1 MQSIGCAALR
11 AALRIALRVIDMLS
25 VMPDLIVDDDS
36 DEWLEPHFNEPITM
50 ESDEE
55 EEDGD
60 D

>member
-50 ESDEE
+50 ELDEDDG
-55 EEDGD
+55 EDE
-60 D
+60 

>member
-1 MQSIGCAALR
+1 
-11 AALRIALRVIDMLS
+11 MLS